1 MDQTEAEKAK
11 AAKVF
16 RTQLLL
22 YLIMGI
28 FIFAPL
34 LIYWLRKR

>member
-1 MDQTEAEKAK
+1 MDQTDAEKAK
-11 AAKVF
+11 ADKAF
-16 RTQLLL
+16 RFQLLL

-28 FIFAPL
+28 FIFAPS